1 MSTFVRIW
9 VIGRNSFLETIRDRV
24 LYVLLAFAIL
34 MIGSAELLS
43 LMTVGSQEKIF
54 KDLGLACIALFGA
67 LIAVFIG
74 VGTVSKEI
82 EKRTIHSL
90 LARPVH
96 RFEFI
101 LGKYFGL
108 FLTIL
113 VNTTVMSLW
122 FYLVLA
128 VKGFFDRRMIEAIA
142 MIVLELG
149 IVTAIAIFFST
160 LSNPLLSTLFTLSLY
175 VAGHLSWSLL
185 ALGERLTSPV
195 GKVLCTAFYYLLP
208 NLENFNIKAEV
219 VHGLPVA
226 PGWYPAAVLYAFAYT
241 GCVLLA
247 AVILFRRKD
256 LG

>member
-9 VIGRNSFLETIRDRV
+9 AIGRNSFLETIRDRV

-43 LMTVGSQEKIF
+43 LLTVGSQEKIF
-54 KDLGLACIALFGA
+54 KDLGLAS
-67 LIAVFIG
+67 IAVFGVMIAVFVG

-128 VKGFFDRRMIEAIA
+128 FKGFLDRRLVEAIA
-142 MIVLELG
+142 MIILELG
-149 IVTAIAIFFST
+149 IRIAGEAEGHRGGG
-160 LSNPLLSTLFTLSLY
+160 
-175 VAGHLSWSLL
+175 AGVDAVLVQKVSEGGQQDLL
-185 ALGERLTSPV
+185 ADRPV
-195 GKVLCTAFYYLLP
+195 RVHPAGKMLCTVFYYLLP

-219 VHGLPVA
+219 VHGLPV
-226 PGWYPAAVLYAFAYT
+226 PTGWYSAAVLYAVAYT
-241 GCVLLA
+241 GSVLLA
-247 AVILFRRKD
+247 AVILFRRRD
-256 LG
+256 LA